1 MKSLEP
7 GDSLLQETFSNP
19 HNRERHVVLFQRW
32 EAFPIEI
39 HSPFPV
45 VGIPSHRG
53 RVDVAPDLL
62 KPEFTDF
69 PDRLVVKTLVS
80 NKEVRVQSLSGN

>member
-1 MKSLEP
+1 M
-7 GDSLLQETFSNP
+7 
-19 HNRERHVVLFQRW
+19 VLFQRW
-32 EAFPIEI
+32 EAFPIEV

-62 KPEFTDF
+62 KPEFRDF
-69 PDRLVVKTLVS
+69 PDGLVVKTLVS
-80 NKEVRVQSLSGN
+80 NEEVRVQSLSGN

>member
-1 MKSLEP
+1 M
-7 GDSLLQETFSNP
+7 
-19 HNRERHVVLFQRW
+19 
-32 EAFPIEI
+32 
-39 HSPFPV
+39 
-45 VGIPSHRG
+45 GIPLHRG

-69 PDRLVVKTLVS
+69 PDGLVVKTLVS